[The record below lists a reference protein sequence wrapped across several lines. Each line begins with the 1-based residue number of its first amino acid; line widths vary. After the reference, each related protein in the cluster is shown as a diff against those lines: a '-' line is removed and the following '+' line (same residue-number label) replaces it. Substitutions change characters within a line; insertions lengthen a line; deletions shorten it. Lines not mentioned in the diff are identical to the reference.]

1 VFSQTL
7 PPSRLSEI
15 CDTERGIMGRE
26 FIKKPV
32 SLSFA
37 VKSVVLKLGSGKLIN

>member
-7 PPSRLSEI
+7 PTSRLSTI

-26 FIKKPV
+26 FIKQQV
-32 SLSFA
+32 SWCFA
-37 VKSVVLKLGSGKLIN
+37 VKFVVLNLGSGKSY